1 MAGLLAGVNVLESA
15 VLLTGDYLGML
26 LADEGA
32 EVTKLEHPL
41 IGDYIRY
48 QLGQIAPSYSP
59 YHLLV
64 NRNKKSLTLDMR
76 TPEAREIFARLLAQ
90 TDVFITGN
98 IADTPAR
105 LGMDYETLRRMKPD
119 IVYCQATG
127 YGAEGPYARIP
138 THGQMM
144 NALAGGPPLELGSDG
159 RVRARGGG
167 DPAPGAGSGVAI
179 GPLFAAFAI
188 ASALLRRE
196 RSGEGCYIDISCAD
210 SVLATSWVT
219 SLAVLNRERLGGH
232 VRTGSGFEA
241 MLAVSAK
248 YQFYRTKDGKY
259 LLFCALESKFW
270 DHFCEVA
277 GRDDLRARHDR
288 TVQMDF
294 GNDSSLRAELQAIFH
309 TRTQQEW
316 MALFAERD
324 VPVGP
329 ALDFSEVHE
338 DPHLAA
344 RGMLIDEKHPVAG
357 AFRTL
362 GNPIRVRGQSFAI
375 RVPAPALGEHT
386 DEVLATLGY
395 SAQDIAGLRKRGVV

>member
-1 MAGLLAGVNVLESA
+1 
-15 VLLTGDYLGML
+15 
-26 LADEGA
+26 
-32 EVTKLEHPL
+32 
-41 IGDYIRY
+41 
-48 QLGQIAPSYSP
+48 
-59 YHLLV
+59 
-64 NRNKKSLTLDMR
+64 
-76 TPEAREIFARLLAQ
+76 
-90 TDVFITGN
+90 
-98 IADTPAR
+98 
-105 LGMDYETLRRMKPD
+105 
-119 IVYCQATG
+119 
-127 YGAEGPYARIP
+127 
-138 THGQMM
+138 
-144 NALAGGPPLELGSDG
+144 
-159 RVRARGGG
+159 
-167 DPAPGAGSGVAI
+167 
-179 GPLFAAFAI
+179 
-188 ASALLRRE
+188 
-196 RSGEGCYIDISCAD
+196 
-210 SVLATSWVT
+210 
-219 SLAVLNRERLGGH
+219 
-232 VRTGSGFEA
+232 